1 MYCPSETPSVLLAE
15 LKKTAFDVILKN
27 FAEFNLTVIN
37 YNDNIYTVSA
47 GLCDGSMMSLE
58 VYPYYGVRKLTLNLV
73 STSMNVTTS
82 YGGNTYKTLF
92 ASAYAARMLD
102 CKNTS
107 YLSLSIPKI
116 AVIDVSDSWAQ
127 LAETTHEY
135 AKKLAWFKSL
145 SRQNLLGEAIFTL
158 VHKIHCLANPVTTPM
173 IVSDPLSY
181 IEYTPVLSGED
192 TFESTR
198 EKALLMHAVREYA
211 YRSFNE

>member
-1 MYCPSETPSVLLAE
+1 MYCPSETPSAILAE

-27 FAEFNLTVIN
+27 FAEFNLTVVN

-58 VYPYYGVRKLTLNLV
+58 VYPFYGLHKLTLNLV
-73 STSMNVTTS
+73 SASMKVKTS
-82 YGGNTYKTLF
+82 YGGKTYDTLF

-102 CKNTS
+102 QKNTS

-116 AVIDVSDSWAQ
+116 ALIDISDSWSQ

-135 AKKLAWFKSL
+135 ARKLAWFKSL
-145 SRQNLLGEAIFTL
+145 SRQELLGEAIFAFVNKL
-158 VHKIHCLANPVTTPM
+158 HCLTNPVTTPM
-173 IVSDPLSY
+173 ILSDPLSY

-192 TFESTR
+192 SFVSTR
-198 EKALLMHAVREYA
+198 DTALLMHAVREYA